1 MKHSNPVQFVI
12 KPFLVLILLFM
23 TISCVRF
30 QPFRAI
36 STEPSDWYQSLS
48 YKINI
53 PTPTQ
58 KQRAKFNRKVK
69 GEIKTIRKEN
79 GRIITGSV
87 TNNKEFLEEVMKLLV
102 LPYVDELKQKHP
114 AEIINALTLFG
125 FEIYHIYF
133 GKEFYRWAGDI
144 LDLDD
149 PQNVGIRHRY
159 GYGLD
164 CSGFASMPYELAVY
178 FGLMNAE
185 DEGAVFSS
193 RGLEIYC
200 KKHNIKDEGGTDG
213 TSNNFRVDS
222 IDMMKLG
229 SVIVSV
235 DKGGSLS
242 EEDIKKLQP
251 GDIAGREGHVGIIV
265 DIHSRLYY
273 LESGGQVVPP
283 RGWKPIPVAE
293 AIKIFA
299 KNGPVSI
306 RRSLPNYKN
315 EM

>member
-1 MKHSNPVQFVI
+1 MKYSNPIQFVI
-12 KPFLVLILLFM
+12 KPFLVLILLFI

-30 QPFRAI
+30 QQFRASSI
-36 STEPSDWYQSLS
+36 EPSLWYQSLS
-48 YKINI
+48 YKIEI

-58 KQRAKFNRKVK
+58 EQRAKFNRRAK

-87 TNNKEFLEEVMKLLV
+87 TNNKEFLEEVMKPLV

-114 AEIINALTLFG
+114 AEIISALTLFG
-125 FEIYHIYF
+125 FEIYHVYF
-133 GKEFYRWAGDI
+133 GREFFRWAGDI
-144 LDLDD
+144 LDLDE
-149 PQNVGIRHRY
+149 PQKVGIRHKYR
-159 GYGLD
+159 YGLD

-178 FGLMNAE
+178 FGLMNPE
-185 DEGAVFSS
+185 DESAVFSS
-193 RGLEIYC
+193 RGFEIYS

-242 EEDIKKLQP
+242 EENIKKLQP

-265 DIHSRLYY
+265 DINGKLYY

-299 KNGPVSI
+299 ENGPVI
-306 RRSLPNYKN
+306 IQRSLPDYKK
-315 EM
+315 